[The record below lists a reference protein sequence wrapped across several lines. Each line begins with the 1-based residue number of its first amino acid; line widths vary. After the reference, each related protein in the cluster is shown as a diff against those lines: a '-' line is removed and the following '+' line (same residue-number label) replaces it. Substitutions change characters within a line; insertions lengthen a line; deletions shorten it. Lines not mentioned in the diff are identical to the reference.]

1 MSQGQF
7 NEMSSR
13 MRTMAHD
20 WSVGSGCGK
29 GKGKGKQLEDIASK
43 GKGKDTNTEPLAL
56 ANIAHCPAT
65 ALQTWAVHV
74 YGDCSLY
81 VQTMCF
87 YTCHHTRIYRYIRT
101 YTVCDMVQKACW
113 VYVCDIAYMNRHY
126 DNLKKLCTIEEKYSA
141 TVQQRFSDVSAKSA
155 SCPAVTQD
163 HIRQLEARMTFIYG
177 MVVWCAIHET

>member
-43 GKGKDTNTEPLAL
+43 GKGKDTNTEPVAL
-56 ANIAHCPAT
+56 ANTAHCPAT

-74 YGDCSLY
+74 WRLFVICTDHVLLHVSP
-81 VQTMCF
+81 
-87 YTCHHTRIYRYIRT
+87 H
-101 YTVCDMVQKACW
+101 
-113 VYVCDIAYMNRHY
+113 AY
-126 DNLKKLCTIEEKYSA
+126 L
-141 TVQQRFSDVSAKSA
+141 
-155 SCPAVTQD
+155 
-163 HIRQLEARMTFIYG
+163 
-177 MVVWCAIHET
+177 